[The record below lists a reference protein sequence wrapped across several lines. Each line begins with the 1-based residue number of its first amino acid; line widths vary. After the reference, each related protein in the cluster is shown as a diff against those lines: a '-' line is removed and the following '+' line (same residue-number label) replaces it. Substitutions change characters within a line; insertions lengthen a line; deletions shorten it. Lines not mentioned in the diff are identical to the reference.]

1 MNLTTVLV
9 AVVIAGSATPGIAKM
24 ALQPVVA
31 QKRATNF
38 GVAEM
43 QAVTF
48 AAKNEGQIS
57 LTTIPEQC
65 DLQDIG
71 NNAFAITCWEG
82 IRKYKMKAT
91 RSFRLGALGPGMHN
105 INVTQPSKGG
115 TSSEEGGITNV
126 TQSTAGGT
134 SSEEGDII
142 NVTQPTAGGTTS
154 SEEGSIINVTQS
166 TAGGTSSEEG
176 DTINTTQSSS
186 EGRSG
191 DEKDKMYTTQ
201 SSREGRSGDEKDKM
215 DTTQSSREGRSGDE
229 KDKMDTT
236 QSSRDGRSGDEKRSY
251 PHPTPSD
258 LTHYNC
264 PHFDPWGVVS
274 FNKTHLGGKAC
285 IPVPLQSPANYAAS
299 NPADWLY
306 DISGFGM

>member
-191 DEKDKMYTTQ
+191 DEKDKM
-201 SSREGRSGDEKDKM
+201 
-215 DTTQSSREGRSGDE
+215 
-229 KDKMDTT
+229 DTT

>member
-115 TSSEEGGITNV
+115 TSSEEGGITN
-126 TQSTAGGT
+126 
-134 SSEEGDII
+134 I
-142 NVTQPTAGGTTS
+142 
-154 SEEGSIINVTQS
+154 TQS

-191 DEKDKMYTTQ
+191 DEKDKMY
-201 SSREGRSGDEKDKM
+201 
-215 DTTQSSREGRSGDE
+215 
-229 KDKMDTT
+229 TT